1 MNVAQES
8 FLRGLGIFIGTF
20 FTTGWAIKSK
30 LGNDELYMVLAIIAG
45 VVAAHF
51 KYK

>member
-1 MNVAQES
+1 MNIAQES

-30 LGNDELYMVLAIIAG
+30 LGNDELYVILAIVAG
-45 VVAAHF
+45 VVLAHL